1 MNSLIDFKYRT
12 EDLRIDEF
20 QQLFVETNEDRKII
34 SSLKSSNPTIV
45 VGSRGV
51 GKSFLLRMAEVE
63 LHEEF
68 KKNRILPVYVS
79 FTKSSLIQ
87 STGENSF
94 YHWMLARICSRIV
107 RALKKKGL
115 LTVTPSSVSLI
126 AGGNRSIEAEED
138 LAMEQMV
145 VQFENSWK
153 NPAKDIDISQL
164 PSIDDFKDAVEDL
177 CESLNIRSISL
188 LIDEAAHVF
197 IPEQQRAFFTLFRDI
212 RCPYITCNA
221 AVYPAVTYF
230 GETFQEEHDAT
241 ILRLT
246 RDVMNERYIE
256 NMREIVIKQSDDSSF
271 LRKIEQNS
279 ENFSILAY
287 AASGNP
293 RIFLKTLSTADK
305 LSSSQVDTVI
315 REYYRQDI
323 WKEHSMLSEKYE
335 AYKAFVDWGR
345 DFMENT
351 VLPDLYKK
359 SKSYLEKE
367 KYSTCF
373 FWIHRDAPHYI
384 KEALRLLSYSGIV
397 DVHSKGMK
405 ATRGEIGTRYVT
417 NLGCLF
423 ALDPTPAKNAF
434 AIAKNLT
441 VKRMSEYGMNH
452 ASYKQLLDTAPSIS
466 SSQLPEIVSKQLGKD
481 IVVLDL
487 PAWQTEKL
495 RSIGINT
502 LKDIID
508 STESKLKQIKYVG
521 DKRSRRMRNAA
532 MAAVYEYLSG

>member
-1 MNSLIDFKYRT
+1 MIDFKYRT
-12 EDLRIDEF
+12 EDLRLDEF
-20 QQLFVETNEDRKII
+20 KPLYVETQEDRKII

-63 LHEEF
+63 MLEEF
-68 KKNRILPVYVS
+68 STNGVLPVYVS
-79 FTKSSLIQ
+79 FTKSSLVQ
-87 STGENSF
+87 STGANSF
-94 YHWMLARICSRIV
+94 YHWMLARICSRVV
-107 RALKKKGL
+107 RSLKKKGL
-115 LTVTPSSVSLI
+115 LTVTPQSVSLL
-126 AGGNRSIEAEED
+126 AGGTKSVEAEED
-138 LAMEQMV
+138 IEIEKMV

-153 NPAKDIDISQL
+153 NPTKDVDISQL

-177 CESLNIRSISL
+177 CESLNIKSISL

-212 RCPYITCNA
+212 RCPYMTCNA

-230 GETFQEEHDAT
+230 GDTFQEEHDAT
-241 ILRLT
+241 ILKLA
-246 RDVMNERYIE
+246 RDIMHEDYIE
-256 NMREIVIKQSDDSSF
+256 DMREIVSKQSDDSSF
-271 LRKIEQNS
+271 LRRIEQNG
-279 ENFSILAY
+279 ENFAILAY

-293 RIFLKTLSTADK
+293 RIFLKTLSKADR
-305 LSSSQVDTVI
+305 LTTTQVDTVI

-323 WKEHSMLSEKYE
+323 WKEHSLLSEKYE

-351 VLPDLYKK
+351 VLPDLFKK
-359 SKSYLEKE
+359 SKAYLEKE
-367 KYSTCF
+367 KNSTCF

-397 DVHSKGMK
+397 DIHSKGMK
-405 ATRGEIGTRYVT
+405 ATRREIGTRYIV

-423 ALDPTPAKNAF
+423 ALDSTPTKSAF
-434 AIAKNLT
+434 AIAKSLT
-441 VKRMSEYGMNH
+441 VKRMAEFGMNH
-452 ASYKQLLDTAPSIS
+452 PSYKQLLDISPDVSSAQMPS
-466 SSQLPEIVSKQLGKD
+466 IVSKQLGKD

-487 PAWQTEKL
+487 SAWQTEGL
-495 RSIGINT
+495 RSIGINF
-502 LKDIID
+502 LRDIID

-532 MAAVYEYLSG
+532 ISAVYEYLSG